1 MLLQYQNSGIK
12 HITLRSVQKAY
23 KAMMESIRL
32 PNGSYRLI
40 KDLEEERSLI
50 NHLAEILLEKS

>member
-1 MLLQYQNSGIK
+1 
-12 HITLRSVQKAY
+12 
-23 KAMMESIRL
+23 MMESIRL